1 MTVSFQYD
9 VTSTAVI
16 ADMIRVEVLRIGRT
30 AVMDMLC
37 KQYLGT
43 AALLDS
49 RLDIGTCVIDR
60 RRERQPALEA
70 LQLRV
75 WETWP

>member
-1 MTVSFQYD
+1 
-9 VTSTAVI
+9 
-16 ADMIRVEVLRIGRT
+16 
-30 AVMDMLC
+30 MDMYC

-60 RRERQPALEA
+60 RRERQPALKPYNFE
-70 LQLRV
+70 LGNRSLMTTVPTLR
-75 WETWP
+75 P